1 MRIDAERGAGPIIT
15 GFSRSEVSGGGFK
28 VEAGSFKGV
37 YRALTISP
45 DAVAEWSP
53 PPLDMLGADALA
65 ALLAINPRPE
75 FLLLGT
81 GATMQRPPPA
91 FIRAVEALGIGVEA
105 MDSRAA
111 ARAWAVLRG
120 EGRWVVGALYPL

>member
-1 MRIDAERGAGPIIT
+1 MRIERERGVGPVIT
-15 GFSRSEVSGGGFK
+15 GFSQGGFR
-28 VEAGSFKGV
+28 VEAEAFRGV
-37 YRALTISP
+37 YRALLIWPEGSAEWTPPALDALTI
-45 DAVAEWSP
+45 DAVA
-53 PPLDMLGADALA
+53 PLLTID
-65 ALLAINPRPE
+65 PRPE

-91 FIRAVEALGIGVEA
+91 FVRALEAQGIGVEA

>member
-1 MRIDAERGAGPIIT
+1 MRVERERGVGPVIT
-15 GFSRSEVSGGGFK
+15 GFSGGGFK
-28 VEAGSFKGV
+28 VEAEAFLGV
-37 YRALTISP
+37 YRALLIWPEGSQ
-45 DAVAEWSP
+45 EWSP
-53 PPLDMLGADALA
+53 PPLATLTADDVAPLI
-65 ALLAINPRPE
+65 LTPKPE

-81 GATMQRPPPA
+81 GTAMQRPPPA
-91 FIRAVEALGIGVEA
+91 FVRALEAQGLGVEA

>member
-15 GFSRSEVSGGGFK
+15 GFSAGGFK

-37 YRALTISP
+37 YTALTISP
-45 DAVAEWSP
+45 EASAEWAP
-53 PPLDMLGADALA
+53 PPIVTLDAAALDAL
-65 ALLAINPRPE
+65 LEIEPRPE

-81 GATMQRPPPA
+81 GATLQRPPPA
-91 FIRAVEALGIGVEA
+91 FIRELEAQGIGVEP

-120 EGRWVVGALYPL
+120 EGRWVVGAFYPL

>member
-1 MRIDAERGAGPIIT
+1 MQIDRASGSGPAIT
-15 GFSRSEVSGGGFK
+15 GFSPNGFK
-28 VEAGSFKGV
+28 VEAGDFRGV
-37 YRALTISP
+37 YRALTIAP
-45 DAVAEWSP
+45 EAVAEWDAPAFEALSP
-53 PPLDMLGADALA
+53 ESLGDLIALDPA
-65 ALLAINPRPE
+65 PE

-81 GATMQRPPPA
+81 GATMRRPAPA
-91 FIRAVEALGIGVEA
+91 FVRALEAKGIGVEA